1 MPENSKNGDF
11 NPQNHL
17 WAPYHLRKIVIN
29 CYPKRLKSIFL
40 PPFHN
45 TPGHLHL
52 YRVPMPSNSNR
63 QSPTSFLPIPPTS
76 PPLLHHNFHSRFI
89 NPTKRAAEKFSTLTA
104 LITTIATPHMGN
116 LDKSMHWLLPYSRGV
131 NQLSVVSCQLLVVS
145 WWGTLISLIETNYR
159 LGLGLASA
167 KLQGGRA
174 AHLKLN

>member
-11 NPQNHL
+11 YPQNRL

-52 YRVPMPSNSNR
+52 YCMPMPSNSNR

-76 PPLLHHNFHSRFI
+76 PPLLHHNFPSWFI
-89 NPTKRAAEKFSTLTA
+89 NPTKRDAEKFSTLTA
-104 LITTIATPHMGN
+104 LISTIATPCMGN
-116 LDKSMHWLLPYSRGV
+116 LDKSTHWLLPYSSGV
-131 NQLSVVSCQLLVVS
+131 NQLPVISCQFL
-145 WWGTLISLIETNYR
+145 GHTNF
-159 LGLGLASA
+159 A
-167 KLQGGRA
+167 
-174 AHLKLN
+174 NWN

>member
-45 TPGHLHL
+45 TPGTSTFIACQCQATATGNHQH
-52 YRVPMPSNSNR
+52 PSCPSR
-63 QSPTSFLPIPPTS
+63 

-89 NPTKRAAEKFSTLTA
+89 YPTKRAAEKFSTLTA

-131 NQLSVVSCQLLVVS
+131 NQLSVVC
-145 WWGTLISLIETNYR
+145 WWGTLISLIKTNHS
-159 LGLGLASA
+159 LGLGLANARNYCASGA
-167 KLQGGRA
+167 KI
-174 AHLKLN
+174 KSIKF